1 MLNKLKSIY
10 LRFSIWRMLR
20 SSDYKK
26 DTNPSTIDT
35 RTLID
40 FDTYII
46 EQFLLAR
53 LEERHIADFK
63 DMKISYN
70 IATPLKLSHAD
81 TLDVNLRANRIYA
94 ICSTYTGE
102 VVSGYIPM
110 PHQPQ
115 PLSYYLS
122 FNRDIS
128 IVRNRIKSMVL
139 LEVFDDRVNLV
150 CIRVW

>member
-1 MLNKLKSIY
+1 
-10 LRFSIWRMLR
+10 
-20 SSDYKK
+20 
-26 DTNPSTIDT
+26 
-35 RTLID
+35 
-40 FDTYII
+40 
-46 EQFLLAR
+46 
-53 LEERHIADFK
+53 
-63 DMKISYN
+63 MKISYN

-94 ICSTYTGE
+94 ICGTYTGE

-139 LEVFDDRVNLV
+139 FEVFDNRVNLI

>member
-1 MLNKLKSIY
+1 MY
-10 LRFSIWRMLR
+10 LRFNIWRMLR

-26 DTNPSTIDT
+26 DTNPSITDT

-53 LEERHIADFK
+53 VLDRHTADFK

-81 TLDVNLRANRIYA
+81 ILNVNLRANRIYA

-110 PHQPQ
+110 PHHPQ

>member
-1 MLNKLKSIY
+1 MLNKLKSMY
-10 LRFSIWRMLR
+10 LRFNIWRMLR
-20 SSDYKK
+20 SSDYIKGSSV
-26 DTNPSTIDT
+26 TASDT

-53 LEERHIADFK
+53 VPDRHIADFK

-70 IATPLKLSHAD
+70 IATPVKLSHTD
-81 TLDVNLRANRIYA
+81 TLNVNLKAKRFYA

-102 VVSGYIPM
+102 VVSGYIPV
-110 PHQPQ
+110 PHHPQ

-128 IVRNRIKSMVL
+128 VVRNRIKSMVL
-139 LEVFDDRVNLV
+139 LEVFDNRVNLI

>member
-26 DTNPSTIDT
+26 DINPSTIDT

-53 LEERHIADFK
+53 VPDRHIADFK

-70 IATPLKLSHAD
+70 IATPVKLSHTD
-81 TLDVNLRANRIYA
+81 TLNVNLKAKRFYA

-102 VVSGYIPM
+102 VVSGYIPV
-110 PHQPQ
+110 PHHPQ
-115 PLSYYLS
+115 PLSYYLT

-128 IVRNRIKSMVL
+128 VVRNRIKSMVL
-139 LEVFDDRVNLV
+139 LEVFDNRVNLI

>member
-10 LRFSIWRMLR
+10 LRFSIWHMLR

-26 DTNPSTIDT
+26 DTNPSIIDT

-53 LEERHIADFK
+53 VPDRHIADFK
-63 DMKISYN
+63 DMKIAYN

-81 TLDVNLRANRIYA
+81 TLDVNLRANRIYV
-94 ICSTYTGE
+94 ICGTYTGE
-102 VVSGYIPM
+102 VVSGYIPV
-110 PHQPQ
+110 PHHPQ
-115 PLSYYLS
+115 PLSYYLT

-128 IVRNRIKSMVL
+128 VVRNRIKSMVL
-139 LEVFDDRVNLV
+139 FEVFDNRVNLV